1 MYRLEVFIMHTLF
14 RCAAIALAGLLAA
27 GGPAGDGTSSQP
39 NQRVYT
45 AAASSEN
52 MSQAPESSCTYR
64 LFDYG
69 PGVANLST
77 GDNLS
82 DYQWALKNEGRFRRI
97 RSQLNLESLG
107 GLYVHRN
114 ETGAVDAIAL
124 PRLEPGNFDKVTT
137 EAVAGMDI
145 NISQAWELYDQA
157 PSKRQTLVAVIDT
170 GIDTSHPDLANAIWV
185 NEDEIPGDGIDNDEN
200 GYIDDVNGW
209 DFFYDNN
216 QIYLGSEDDH
226 GTHGAGTI
234 AAGRS
239 NGGMAGITDNQYVK
253 LMVLKALGT
262 ENGMG
267 APEDIVEAIH
277 YAEANGAVI
286 CNLSFGSTEYD
297 ESVAQAIQNSNML
310 FVVAAG
316 NGDRYGNGYDIDQ
329 YPVYP
334 ASLPFDNVI
343 TVGNILFDGN
353 LDESSNYGVQ
363 NVDLAAPGVY
373 ILSTVSNNEYGY
385 MSGTSMA
392 APMVTGVAAMVYS
405 SRPDLS
411 VLGVKEVLLNSARR
425 TEQLAGK
432 VLTGGMLDA
441 GAAMSY
447 GQTG

>member
-185 NEDEIPGDGIDNDEN
+185 NEDEVPGDGIDNDGN

-209 DFFYDNN
+209 DFF
-216 QIYLGSEDDH
+216 
-226 GTHGAGTI
+226 
-234 AAGRS
+234 
-239 NGGMAGITDNQYVK
+239 
-253 LMVLKALGT
+253 
-262 ENGMG
+262 
-267 APEDIVEAIH
+267 
-277 YAEANGAVI
+277 
-286 CNLSFGSTEYD
+286 
-297 ESVAQAIQNSNML
+297 
-310 FVVAAG
+310 
-316 NGDRYGNGYDIDQ
+316 
-329 YPVYP
+329 
-334 ASLPFDNVI
+334 
-343 TVGNILFDGN
+343 
-353 LDESSNYGVQ
+353 
-363 NVDLAAPGVY
+363 
-373 ILSTVSNNEYGY
+373 
-385 MSGTSMA
+385 
-392 APMVTGVAAMVYS
+392 
-405 SRPDLS
+405 
-411 VLGVKEVLLNSARR
+411 
-425 TEQLAGK
+425 
-432 VLTGGMLDA
+432 
-441 GAAMSY
+441 
-447 GQTG
+447 

>member
-1 MYRLEVFIMHTLF
+1 MNQFTRFATL
-14 RCAAIALAGLLAA
+14 ALAGCLAA
-27 GGPAGDGTSSQP
+27 GGFSRSLEAPGQ
-39 NQRVYT
+39 T
-45 AAASSEN
+45 ADPLARSAEAS
-52 MSQAPESSCTYR
+52 AYHYR

-69 PGVANLST
+69 PGVVNLSS

-82 DYQWALKNEGRFRRI
+82 DYQWALKNEGRFRRV

-107 GLYVHRN
+107 SVYVHRS
-114 ETGAVDAIAL
+114 ETGDVDAIAL
-124 PRLEPGNFDKVTT
+124 PRLEPGNFQKVTT
-137 EAVAGMDI
+137 EAVAGVDI
-145 NISQAWELYDQA
+145 NISQAWELYSQV
-157 PSKRQTLVAVIDT
+157 PSKRSTVVAVIDT
-170 GIDTSHPDLANAIWV
+170 GIDTGHPDLTDAIWV
-185 NEDEIPGDGIDNDEN
+185 NEDEIPGDGIDNDGN

-234 AAGRS
+234 AAGRG

-262 ENGMG
+262 EDGKG
-267 APEDIVEAIH
+267 AAEDIVEAIH

-286 CNLSFGSTEYD
+286 CNLSFGSAVYD
-297 ESVAQAIQNSNML
+297 ESVAQAVQNFSML

-316 NGDRYGNGYDIDQ
+316 NGDSMGNGIDIDAN
-329 YPVYP
+329 PVYP
-334 ASLPFDNVI
+334 ASLPYDNVI

-353 LDESSNYGVQ
+353 LDESSNYGAQ
-363 NVDLAAPGVY
+363 SVDLAAPGVY
-373 ILSTVSNNEYGY
+373 ILSTVSGGEYGY

-405 SRPDLS
+405 ARPDLN

-425 TEQLAGK
+425 TDQLAGK

-441 GAAMSY
+441 GAAMAY
-447 GQTG
+447 GQPAA

>member
-1 MYRLEVFIMHTLF
+1 MHTF
-14 RCAAIALAGLLAA
+14 ASCAALAMAGLLAA
-27 GGPAGDGTSSQP
+27 GGLNQAGP
-39 NQRVYT
+39 L
-45 AAASSEN
+45 
-52 MSQAPESSCTYR
+52 ESAVSDSICAFEAEDPYSYHV
-64 LFDYG
+64 FEYG
-69 PGVANLST
+69 PGVANLSS

-107 GLYVHRN
+107 SVYVHRS
-114 ETGAVDAIAL
+114 ETGEIDGIAL

-145 NISQAWELYDQA
+145 NIQPAWDLYNQA
-157 PSKRQTLVAVIDT
+157 PNKRQTVVAVIDT
-170 GIDTSHPDLANAIWV
+170 GIDTQHPDLQNAIWV
-185 NEDEIPGDGIDNDEN
+185 NEDEIPGDGIDNDGN
-200 GYIDDVNGW
+200 GYVDDVHGW

-234 AAGRS
+234 AAGRG

-262 ENGMG
+262 ESGKG

-329 YPVYP
+329 NPVYP
-334 ASLPFDNVI
+334 ASLPFDNI
-343 TVGNILFDGN
+343 IAVGNILFDGN
-353 LDESSNYGVQ
+353 LDESSNYGAQ
-363 NVDLAAPGVY
+363 SVDLAAPGVY
-373 ILSTVSNNEYGY
+373 ILSTVSNGEYGY

-392 APMVTGVAAMVYS
+392 APMVTGTAAMVYS
-405 SRPDLS
+405 SHPELD
-411 VLGVKEVLLNSARR
+411 VLGVKQVLLDSARR
-425 TEQLAGK
+425 TEQLSGK

-441 GAAMSY
+441 GAAIAW
-447 GQTG
+447 GQGN

>member
-1 MYRLEVFIMHTLF
+1 
-14 RCAAIALAGLLAA
+14 
-27 GGPAGDGTSSQP
+27 
-39 NQRVYT
+39 
-45 AAASSEN
+45 
-52 MSQAPESSCTYR
+52 
-64 LFDYG
+64 
-69 PGVANLST
+69 
-77 GDNLS
+77 
-82 DYQWALKNEGRFRRI
+82 
-97 RSQLNLESLG
+97 
-107 GLYVHRN
+107 
-114 ETGAVDAIAL
+114 
-124 PRLEPGNFDKVTT
+124 
-137 EAVAGMDI
+137 
-145 NISQAWELYDQA
+145 
-157 PSKRQTLVAVIDT
+157 
-170 GIDTSHPDLANAIWV
+170 
-185 NEDEIPGDGIDNDEN
+185 
-200 GYIDDVNGW
+200 
-209 DFFYDNN
+209 
-216 QIYLGSEDDH
+216 
-226 GTHGAGTI
+226 
-234 AAGRS
+234 
-239 NGGMAGITDNQYVK
+239 MAGITDNQYVK

-267 APEDIVEAIH
+267 APEDRVEAIH

-286 CNLSFGSTEYD
+286 CTLSFGSTEYD

-441 GAAMSY
+441 GTAMSY

>member
-1 MYRLEVFIMHTLF
+1 M
-14 RCAAIALAGLLAA
+14 
-27 GGPAGDGTSSQP
+27 GTEK
-39 NQRVYT
+39 R
-45 AAASSEN
+45 
-52 MSQAPESSCTYR
+52 
-64 LFDYG
+64 
-69 PGVANLST
+69 
-77 GDNLS
+77 
-82 DYQWALKNEGRFRRI
+82 GRFRRI

-373 ILSTVSNNEYGY
+373 IL
-385 MSGTSMA
+385 
-392 APMVTGVAAMVYS
+392 
-405 SRPDLS
+405 
-411 VLGVKEVLLNSARR
+411 K
-425 TEQLAGK
+425 
-432 VLTGGMLDA
+432 
-441 GAAMSY
+441 Y
-447 GQTG
+447 GQQQ

>member
-1 MYRLEVFIMHTLF
+1 MHTFF
-14 RCAAIALAGLLAA
+14 RCAALALAGLLTSAA
-27 GGPAGDGTSSQP
+27 PAGAAPLAGSGQA
-39 NQRVYT
+39 VYQ
-45 AAASSEN
+45 AASSSEN
-52 MSQAPESSCTYR
+52 EASLPEGLYPYR

-69 PGVANLST
+69 PGVVNLSQ

-82 DYQWALKNEGRFRRI
+82 DYQWALKNEGRFRRVK
-97 RSQLNLESLG
+97 SQLNLESLG
-107 GLYVHRN
+107 GVYVHRN
-114 ETGAVDAIAL
+114 EAGDIDGVAL

-137 EAVAGMDI
+137 EAVSGMDI
-145 NISQAWELYDQA
+145 NISPAWDLYSQA
-157 PSKRQTLVAVIDT
+157 PNRRQTVVAVIDT
-170 GIDTSHPDLANAIWV
+170 GIDTQHPDLQDAIWV
-185 NEDEIPGDGIDNDEN
+185 NEDEIPGDGIDNDGN

-209 DFFYDNN
+209 DFFYDSN

-234 AAGRS
+234 AAGRG

-262 ENGMG
+262 EDGMG

-286 CNLSFGSTEYD
+286 CNLSFGSTQYD
-297 ESVAQAIQNSNML
+297 ESVAQAIQNSKML

-329 YPVYP
+329 NPVYP
-334 ASLPFDNVI
+334 ASLPYDNII

-353 LDESSNYGVQ
+353 LDESSNWGAQ
-363 NVDLAAPGVY
+363 SVDLAAPGVY
-373 ILSTVSNNEYGY
+373 ILSTVSGGEYGY

-405 SRPDLS
+405 SHPNLD
-411 VLGVKEVLLNSARR
+411 VLGVKQVLLDSAKR
-425 TEQLAGK
+425 TAQLSGK

-441 GAAMSY
+441 GAAMAY
-447 GQTG
+447 PYQ